1 MSLPRLRLER
11 CTDFGGGLWRI
22 DEGQARHLLKVL
34 RVSPGEELEGLGAG
48 QRWRLKLEISADGI
62 FARTLYPIPEKG
74 CPPRIVLLASL
85 LKGNDFELLL
95 RGVTEI
101 GVSKIVPIGAARSV
115 PRYSQT
121 ESDRKLFRWKRILE
135 ESTRQCGAPEI
146 PDISPPASLEE
157 ALQTGLPS
165 LRIAG
170 FLEDKALPIGSVT
183 PQAEAAVAI
192 GPEGD
197 WDDREKQLL
206 LNAGFCPVRLGPFV
220 LKAFTAAVVACSYL
234 VLAWEAVAL
243 GRNRGKKVPDP
254 DPGMQDKPV

>member
-1 MSLPRLRLER
+1 MSLSRLRLER
-11 CTDFGGGLWRI
+11 CTDLGGGLWRI

-34 RVSPGEELEGLGAG
+34 RAASGEELEGLGGG
-48 QRWRLKLEISADGI
+48 QRWRLKLEISAEGV

-95 RGVTEI
+95 KGVTEI
-101 GVSKIVPIGAARSV
+101 GVSKIIPIAASRSV
-115 PRYSQT
+115 PRYSQE
-121 ESDRKLFRWKRILE
+121 ESIRKQLRWKRILE

-146 PDISPPASLEE
+146 PELSPPASLDEVLE
-157 ALQTGLPS
+157 TGLPP

-170 FLEDKALPIGSVT
+170 FLEERAVPIGSVS
-183 PQAEAAVAI
+183 PKAEAVVAI

-197 WDDREKQLL
+197 WDDQEKQLL
-206 LNAGFCPVRLGPFV
+206 LHAGFCPVRLGPFV
-220 LKAFTAAVVACSYL
+220 LKACTAAVVACSYL

-243 GRNRGKKVPDP
+243 GENRGKKVPDP
-254 DPGMQDKPV
+254 GPGMPDEPV